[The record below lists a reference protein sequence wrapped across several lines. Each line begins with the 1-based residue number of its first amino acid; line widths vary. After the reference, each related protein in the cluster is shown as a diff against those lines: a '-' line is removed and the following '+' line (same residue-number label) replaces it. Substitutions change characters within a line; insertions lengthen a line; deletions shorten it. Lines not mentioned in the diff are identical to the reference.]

1 VVTGSFIGKFES
13 LLDGQTSDLS
23 EPTVNAS
30 SLRSAFL
37 GHRAVFFLFV
47 PSSSSCTF
55 FLFVYLLPLRVPS
68 SSSCTRMRHRP
79 VTRGC
84 LSAQNQVQQPVN
96 RSWEIQGCSEVSDSA
111 ERSSRPFGG
120 RAHGCTVSMRLT
132 AAETPDSIYFPPAFS
147 GKMSSVCPP
156 RLEYYY
162 IFHRSDLSY

>member
-1 VVTGSFIGKFES
+1 M
-13 LLDGQTSDLS
+13 DGQTSDLS

-47 PSSSSCTF
+47 PSSSSYLPPLRTF

-79 VTRGC
+79 VARGC

-96 RSWEIQGCSEVSDSA
+96 RSWEIQGCSEVSDAA

-120 RAHGCTVSMRLT
+120 RAHGCSVSMRLT
-132 AAETPDSIYFPPAFS
+132 AAETPDSIYFPPTFS

-156 RLEYYY
+156 RLEYY